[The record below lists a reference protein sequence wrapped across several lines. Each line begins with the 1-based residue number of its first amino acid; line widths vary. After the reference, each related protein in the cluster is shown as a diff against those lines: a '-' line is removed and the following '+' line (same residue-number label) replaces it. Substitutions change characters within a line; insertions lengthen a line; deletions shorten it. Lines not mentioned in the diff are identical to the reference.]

1 MVRSRRNQILPKEP
15 CELGPGWGPS
25 WGTGKIKLTAS
36 QQMLILFRYPDSRW
50 GHWKINFTHIR
61 IGFLLKNTAYL
72 IKFIFCEKA
81 TKFLKKILN
90 LFLTM
95 VNLVTSIV
103 NTKRQILFNFLWPS
117 QNIWTLTEWKSPLSP
132 LLSIMSA
139 GLASDIF

>member
-15 CELGPGWGPS
+15 CELGPGRGPS

-81 TKFLKKILN
+81 TKFFLKN
-90 LFLTM
+90 LK
-95 VNLVTSIV
+95 LVFDHGQLDNI
-103 NTKRQILFNFLWPS
+103 NTKRQILFNSLWPS
-117 QNIWTLTEWKSPLSP
+117 QKIWTTLTEWKSPLSP
-132 LLSIMSA
+132 LLSIISA
-139 GLASDIF
+139 RLASDIF